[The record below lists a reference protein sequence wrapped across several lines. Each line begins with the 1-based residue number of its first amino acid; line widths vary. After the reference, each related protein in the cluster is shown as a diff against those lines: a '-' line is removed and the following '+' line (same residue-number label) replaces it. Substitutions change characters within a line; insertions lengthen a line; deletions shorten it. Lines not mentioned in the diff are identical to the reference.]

1 VAAIDIPA
9 CFKWQFARPLEDSGV
24 LPWNGF
30 NEKWVRKRMKMFDL
44 TGRVAIVTGSS
55 RGIGRATVEIMVDQ
69 GARVV
74 VSSRS
79 QVDCEGVSSAINA
92 KNPGSTIAV
101 ACDITRD
108 EDRRRLVD
116 KTHEAFGS
124 IDILVCNAAA
134 STPPAELTVISGDVL
149 RQNLETNLVANILLI
164 QKVVPDMVER
174 KQGAIILVSS
184 IGGMSGGSP
193 LSGAYSMSK
202 AAEIQAART
211 LAVELGPKNIR
222 VNCVAP
228 GLTRTELARGVWED
242 PERQAQMLSRTPI
255 KRVAEPADVAGA
267 IVFLATRA
275 GAFITGETLV
285 VDGGKTMA

>member
-1 VAAIDIPA
+1 V
-9 CFKWQFARPLEDSGV
+9 PLEI
-24 LPWNGF
+24 
-30 NEKWVRKRMKMFDL
+30 KYMKMFDM
-44 TGRVAIVTGSS
+44 TGLVAIVTGSS
-55 RGIGRATVEIMVDQ
+55 RGIGRATVEVMVDQ

-79 QVDCEGVSSAINA
+79 QADCEKVSSAINT
-92 KNPGSTIAV
+92 KKPGSTIAV
-101 ACDITRD
+101 ACDINRD
-108 EDRRRLVD
+108 EDRQRLVD
-116 KTHEAFGS
+116 KTHMAFGS
-124 IDILVCNAAA
+124 INILVCNAAV
-134 STPPAELTVISGDVL
+134 SPPPSALTEISGEVL

-164 QKVVPDMVER
+164 QKAAPDMIARNE
-174 KQGAIILVSS
+174 GSIIFVSS
-184 IGGMSGGSP
+184 IGGMSGGSA
-193 LSGAYSMSK
+193 LSGAYAMSK

-228 GLTRTELARGVWED
+228 GLTRTELARGLWED

-255 KRVAEPADVAGA
+255 KRVAEPEDVAGV

-275 GAFITGETLV
+275 GAFITGETLI